1 MHNGQ
6 VILAQP
12 AVTERALQYSN
23 GILAFQNR
31 DDSIDVVVQPDRIE
45 VIESVFESTP
55 LSVTIDAGLVFVQI
69 AKTHLGSK
77 LFALPEPAKCFRRIG
92 NQGLAPLFQTA
103 NVKLN
108 VFFDLKFG
116 ENRHINFR

>member
-12 AVTERALQYSN
+12 AVTEYALQGCD
-23 GILAFQNR
+23 GILGSEDGFDCAA
-31 DDSIDVVVQPDRIE
+31 VVVQPDRIE

-55 LSVTIDAGLVFVQI
+55 LSVLVQTGLVLVQI
-69 AKTHLGSK
+69 AKTHLGAK

-92 NQGLAPLFQTA
+92 YQGLAPLFQTA